1 MPRLQGGASSAE
13 ACRRSYHGM
22 PEMRERVYRE
32 GQKIMKISVKRFLGI
47 HLPALAAI
55 TVYLA
60 LPIKCPIKYFFHFD
74 CPTCGM
80 TRAMFSLFRGDFA
93 SYIHFNPIA
102 LPFLLILLFGLHSR
116 LFPISK
122 TVKNAIIII
131 GVLCVV
137 FVYILRTFFI

>member
-1 MPRLQGGASSAE
+1 
-13 ACRRSYHGM
+13 
-22 PEMRERVYRE
+22 
-32 GQKIMKISVKRFLGI
+32 MKISFKRFLVI
-47 HLPALAAI
+47 HLSVLAAVI
-55 TVYLA
+55 VYLV
-60 LPIKCPIKYFFHFD
+60 LPIKCPIKYFLHLD

-80 TRAMFSLFRGDFA
+80 TRAMFSLFKGDFA
-93 SYIHFNPIA
+93 SYMQFNPMA

-116 LFPISK
+116 LFTISK